1 MKTAYEIAMEK
12 LQKEGAQKPP
22 GLSEEQKKELSEIR
36 HRGEAKIAEKRILLR
51 QQMAEAVRAGEFEK
65 AESLQEELVEA
76 VAALEAKR
84 RAEEAKVRGETGE

>member
-22 GLSEEQKKELSEIR
+22 ELSEEQKQELSEIR
-36 HRGEAKIAEKRILLR
+36 HRCEAKIAEKRILLR

-76 VAALEAKR
+76 VAALEAKQ
-84 RAEEAKVRGETGE
+84 RAEEAKVRGEAGE